1 MKHWQSVVRVI
12 SFVPWY
18 FVGNMGGIT
27 ILFLAFQ
34 VPALVNREFFNF
46 ITGDEPARFGLWTMA
61 ALIVAGGLGRIGGT
75 IVTLATNVPLAYRIG
90 ALLQK
95 NMLGHIFQLPGA
107 SALSGSAGESISRF
121 RGDVDETRRFPLR
134 LNDWIASI
142 INGIISITIMMWI
155 DPYITLICVLPIL
168 VVTGFVYVL
177 RMRIAAL
184 RKAAREAA
192 GHVTGYI
199 GELFGAVQAVKVA
212 SAEVSM
218 IEQFGI
224 LNRRRS
230 QRALRDRL
238 FDQLMESV
246 FRNAVNI
253 STAVI
258 MILAAQK
265 MRSGSFTVGDF
276 SLFVYYLPGLA
287 EMTWMF
293 GSTFARFKQ
302 LGVSFDRMR
311 VVMRGAPDED
321 LVAHGPIYMNDDAPP
336 VLQPPRRDEDRL
348 ERLEIRDL
356 SFAHE
361 DTGRGIEEISLS
373 LERGSFIVVTGRI
386 GSGKTTLLR
395 ALLGLLPK
403 DRGEILWNGES
414 VDDPASFF
422 VPPRS
427 AYTPQVPW
435 LYSAPLRDNLLMG
448 LPEDGVALH
457 AAIRAA
463 VLEEDLEALDEGLR
477 TVVGPKGVRL
487 SGGQMQRTAAARMF
501 VRSPELLVFD
511 DLSSA
516 LDVETEQ
523 TLWNRM
529 FERRGTAATC
539 LVVSHRR
546 PALRHADQI
555 IVLKDGRLHAT
566 GTLNELLSSN
576 EEMQRLWRGEAVE

>member
-1 MKHWQSVVRVI
+1 MKHWQSVVRII

-75 IVTLATNVPLAYRIG
+75 IVTLATNVPLSYRIG

-95 NMLGHIFQLPGA
+95 NILGHIFQLPGA

-134 LNDWIASI
+134 VNDWIASI
-142 INGIISITIMMWI
+142 VNGVISIAIMMWI
-155 DPYITLICVLPIL
+155 DPYITLICLVPIL
-168 VVTGFVYVL
+168 AVTGFVYVL
-177 RMRIAAL
+177 RLRIATL
-184 RKAAREAA
+184 RRAAREAA
-192 GHVTGYI
+192 GTVTGYI

-212 SAEVSM
+212 SAESSM

-224 LNRRRS
+224 LNRQRS
-230 QRALRDRL
+230 QAALRDRL

-373 LERGSFIVVTGRI
+373 LERGSFTVVTGRI